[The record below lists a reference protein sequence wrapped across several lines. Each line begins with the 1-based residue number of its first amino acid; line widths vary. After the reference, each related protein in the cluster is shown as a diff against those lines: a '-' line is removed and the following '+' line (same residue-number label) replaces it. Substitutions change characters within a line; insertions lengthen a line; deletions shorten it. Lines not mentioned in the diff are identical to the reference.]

1 MAKGNPFMGT
11 VNGRIGDNVLYVSK
25 GEQNIIKYQKN
36 VTNPQSNGQMY
47 QRARFSNAGRFF
59 TRGRKAFFKFAFEN
73 KKGSQSDFNAFM
85 RANINRSVLI
95 SKSALQIEGY
105 PAIGKFIMSQGSLA
119 AVRCRIV
126 NDYWQ
131 AHFGLEAQDPMPQS
145 VGDLSKLLIATNN
158 YEQGDILTFVFL
170 NTNGSDILPQVK
182 PQGDYSTDWMIKQ
195 FRVNVADQTLLS
207 SYEMRAVSRQWDGT
221 NYMTLTD
228 LEDSQLLTSAYGGFV
243 CVHSRNTAQG
253 LRVSTQE
260 LAVGESM
267 QDAIDL
273 AMMDDYIYQ
282 VIEDWRETDQVQVA
296 PQAVLKG
303 SLSWEP
309 AISGNLEL
317 VAVPSSQFALDKG
330 FFQMVGSLE
339 DSSTYLVGYIR
350 GENIKSDD
358 FASKDL
364 AERSAS
370 EVYFED
376 VTSGEFAGCVSINIA
391 TDSLEAGRYSWA
403 VTRMVNG
410 YDAPVAAILAQY
422 EPEP

>member
-119 AVRCRIV
+119 AVRCRVV

-131 AHFGLEAQDPMPQS
+131 AHFGIEAQDPMPQS

-170 NTNGSDILPQVK
+170 NTNGSGLIPQVK
-182 PQGDYSTDWMIKQ
+182 PQGDFNTDWMIKQ
-195 FRVNVADQTLLS
+195 FRVNVADATLLS
-207 SYEMRAVSRQWDGT
+207 SYEMRAASRSWDGK

-228 LEDSQLLTSAYGGFV
+228 LADSQLLTSAYGGFV

-260 LAVGESM
+260 LSVGESM

-273 AMMDDYIYQ
+273 AMMDEYIYQ

-296 PQAVLKG
+296 PQATLKG
-303 SLSWEP
+303 SLSWQPSQTEG
-309 AISGNLEL
+309 IEL
-317 VAVPSSQFALDKG
+317 IAVPNTNWTLDKG
-330 FFQMVGSLE
+330 FFTLLGGLE
-339 DSSTYLVGYIR
+339 DSRTYLIGYIR
-350 GENIKSDD
+350 GGGIKSDD
-358 FASKDL
+358 LYSIDL
-364 AERSAS
+364 EERSAS

-376 VTSGEFAGCVSINIA
+376 VTSGEYAGCVSINLA

-403 VTRMVNG
+403 VINTGNG
-410 YDAPVAAILAQY
+410 HSEPVAGIKAEY
-422 EPEP
+422 EP

>member
-85 RANINRSVLI
+85 RANINRSVLV
-95 SKSALQIEGY
+95 SKSALQLEGY

-119 AVRCRIV
+119 AVSCRIV

-131 AHFGLEAQDPMPQS
+131 AHFGIEAQDPMPQS

-170 NTNGSDILPQVK
+170 NTSGSGLLPQVK
-182 PQGDYSTDWMIKQ
+182 PQGNYSTDWTIKQ
-195 FRVNVADQTLLS
+195 FRVNIADQTPLS
-207 SYEMRAVSRQWDGT
+207 NYEMRAASRSWDGK

-228 LEDSQLLTSAYGGFV
+228 LEDSQLLISAYGGFV

-267 QDAIDL
+267 QDAIDI
-273 AMMDDYIYQ
+273 AMTDEYVYQ

-296 PQAVLKG
+296 PDAMLKG
-303 SLSWEP
+303 SISWQPSQVEDIELIAIP
-309 AISGNLEL
+309 A
-317 VAVPSSQFALDKG
+317 SQFALENG
-330 FFQMVGSLE
+330 FFKMVGNLE
-339 DSSTYLVGYIR
+339 ESSTYLIGYMR
-350 GENIKSDD
+350 GNNIKSDD
-358 FASKDL
+358 FYSMDL
-364 AERSAS
+364 DPRSAS

-376 VTSGEFAGCVSINIA
+376 VTSGEYAGCVSIKLG
-391 TDSLEAGRYSWA
+391 TDSIEAGRYSW
-403 VTRMVNG
+403 VVMRTG
-410 YDAPVAAILAQY
+410 TGSSEPVAGIKAQY

>member
-11 VNGRIGDNVLYVSK
+11 MNGRIGDNVLYVSK

-95 SKSALQIEGY
+95 SKSALQLEGY

-119 AVRCRIV
+119 VVNCRIV

-131 AHFGLEAQDPMPQS
+131 AHFGIEGSGVMPNS
-145 VGDLSKLLIATNN
+145 VGGLSKLLVDTGN
-158 YEQGDILTFVFL
+158 YQQGDILTFVFL
-170 NTNGSDILPQVK
+170 NTSGSGILPQVK
-182 PQGDYSTDWMIKQ
+182 PQGNFSTDWTIKQ
-195 FRVNVADQTLLS
+195 FRLNVADQTLLS
-207 SYEMRAVSRQWDGT
+207 NYEMRATSRSWDGK
-221 NYMTLTD
+221 NYITLTD
-228 LEDSQLLTSAYGGFV
+228 LADSQLLTSAYGGFV

-260 LAVGESM
+260 LSVGESM
-267 QDAIDL
+267 QDAIDM

-282 VIEDWRETDQVQVA
+282 VIEDWRETDQVQIA
-296 PQAVLKG
+296 PTAMLKG

-309 AISGNLEL
+309 AIAGELEL
-317 VAVPSSQFALDKG
+317 IAVPNSNWTLDKG

-350 GENIKSDD
+350 GKNIKSDD
-358 FASKDL
+358 FFSKDL

-370 EVYFED
+370 EMYFNDITE
-376 VTSGEFAGCVSINIA
+376 GEFAGCVSINIA

-403 VTRMVNG
+403 VLRMVNG
-410 YDAPVAAILAQY
+410 YEAPVAAVLAQY
-422 EPEP
+422 EPQP

>member
-11 VNGRIGDNVLYVSK
+11 INGRIGDNVLYVSK

-59 TRGRKAFFKFAFEN
+59 TRGRKAFFKFAFES

-95 SKSALQIEGY
+95 SKSALQIKGY

-119 AVRCRIV
+119 AVSCRIV

-131 AHFGLEAQDPMPQS
+131 AHFNIEAQDPMPKS

-170 NTNGSDILPQVK
+170 NTSGSGLLPQVK
-182 PQGDYSTDWMIKQ
+182 PQGSFSTEWAVKQ
-195 FRVNVADQTLLS
+195 FRVNIADQTPLS
-207 SYEMRAVSRQWDGT
+207 NYAMRAASRSWDGK

-243 CVHSRNTAQG
+243 CVHSRNTTQG

-260 LAVGESM
+260 LSVGESM
-267 QDAIDL
+267 QDAIDV
-273 AMMDDYIYQ
+273 AMTDEYVYQ

-296 PQAVLKG
+296 PDAMLKG
-303 SLSWEP
+303 SISWQP
-309 AISGNLEL
+309 SQVGDIEL
-317 VAVPSSQFALDKG
+317 IAVPNSNWTLENN
-330 FFQMVGSLE
+330 FFKLLGGLE
-339 DSSTYLVGYIR
+339 DSRTYIIGYMR
-350 GENIKSDD
+350 GNNIKSDD
-358 FASKDL
+358 FYSIDL

-376 VTSGEFAGCVSINIA
+376 VTSGEYAGCVSINLA
-391 TDSLEAGRYSWA
+391 TDSLEAGRYSW
-403 VTRMVNG
+403 VVMRTG
-410 YDAPVAAILAQY
+410 TGSGEPVAGIKAEY
-422 EPEP
+422 DPGD